1 MAILIIPADQKTK
14 MKRCKALTH
23 ASVNELLKGRHI
35 PINSFESGI
44 FLTTSMSID
53 VDDANLQKN

>member
-1 MAILIIPADQKTK
+1 M
-14 MKRCKALTH
+14 ALTH

-44 FLTTSMSID
+44 FLMTSMSID
-53 VDDANLQKN
+53 VDDDNLQKH

>member
-1 MAILIIPADQKTK
+1 MIILTIPADQKTK

-35 PINSFESGI
+35 LINAFESRI
-44 FLTTSMSID
+44 FLTASIGID
-53 VDDANLQKN
+53 VDDDNFK